1 MSDSAHVPA
10 ILQGQR
16 RVRYLKLIALFKIA
30 KGLLLLAL
38 GFSLI
43 VLNSRTY
50 WMDAISDWADD
61 ELLVVHSHTLHYL
74 LNQLQNALAGGHLRG
89 TGLIALFYSAVLF
102 TEGSG
107 VYFQQRWAE
116 FLMICATAAL
126 IPFEAYH
133 LWTKPSVGASVVLVV
148 NCFIV
153 WFLYLV
159 LKRDKTEGHTAP
171 KQELAE
177 TR

>member
-1 MSDSAHVPA
+1 MSDPAHVPA

-16 RVRYLKLIALFKIA
+16 RVRYLKIIALFKTA

-61 ELLVVHSHTLHYL
+61 ELLVVHSKTLHYL
-74 LNQLQNALAGGHLRG
+74 LNQLQNALAGGHLRT
-89 TGLIALFYSAVLF
+89 TGLLALSYSAVLF
-102 TEGSG
+102 TEGVG
-107 VYFQQRWAE
+107 VYLQQRWAE
-116 FLMICATAAL
+116 FLMILATGAL
-126 IPFEAYH
+126 IPFEAHH
-133 LWTKPSVGASVVLVV
+133 LWAKPSLGATVILAV

-153 WFLYLV
+153 WFLYRV
-159 LKRDKTEGHTAP
+159 LKRDKEQLHTEP
-171 KQELAE
+171 KKELVE